1 MTGSPSSMPPAPY
14 ADPSELDPM
23 SPNFN
28 PDLFAESVIAEETVN
43 NKRHTGF
50 PLEFFEDM
58 IPADRRKI
66 RTGLTPGDVTPDKAA
81 DLLYSTG
88 DSDLRG
94 IYEDMALDMD
104 LGTSGIDREEAEEA
118 EEAKKV
124 VAPPPKD
131 VVWDQDFAESQEL
144 LRQLEAGE
152 VILPPDE
159 DDEEAQS
166 R

>member
-66 RTGLTPGDVTPDKAA
+66 RTGLTSGDVTPDKAA
-81 DLLYSTG
+81 DLLYSTE
-88 DSDLRG
+88 DQDPRG
-94 IYEDMALDMD
+94 IYEDIVPHMELKGAR
-104 LGTSGIDREEAEEA
+104 IDDEVEDIVEPPEKDRLWDEEFEET
-118 EEAKKV
+118 
-124 VAPPPKD
+124 
-131 VVWDQDFAESQEL
+131 QEL
-144 LRQLEAGE
+144 LRQVEAGE

-159 DDEEAQS
+159 DDEDDEEAQS